1 LSSRQSAETGQDAT
15 PPTEPVENANLD
27 PSQLL
32 DLLRWHIDRY
42 DRLRASTSTRAS
54 ILLSASSVL
63 LTGMILLVN
72 YRLQQRQEH
81 PIGPIDI
88 AVLAVLLLTIA
99 LSLGSITNCVNAI
112 AARKTTR
119 SLHKD
124 EIPNRFLF
132 NWGDT
137 RRAVDGYTSFAAQVT
152 ALDVDAIV
160 GHATAELWTDILQHG
175 RRHKYLRTGIN
186 LFRYGIVSF
195 LTFAALTLL
204 VVA

>member
-1 LSSRQSAETGQDAT
+1 
-15 PPTEPVENANLD
+15 
-27 PSQLL
+27 
-32 DLLRWHIDRY
+32 
-42 DRLRASTSTRAS
+42 
-54 ILLSASSVL
+54 
-63 LTGMILLVN
+63 MILLVN
-72 YRLQQRQEH
+72 YRLQRQEEH
-81 PIGPIDI
+81 PIGPIDA
-88 AVLAVLLLTIA
+88 AVLAVLILTVI

-137 RRAVDGYTSFAAQVT
+137 QRTVDGYTSFSEQVKS
-152 ALDVDAIV
+152 LDADTIV

-175 RRHKYLRTGIN
+175 RRHKYLRGGIN
-186 LFRYGIVSF
+186 LFRYGILSF